1 MKFKIFISS
10 VQSEFAKARSAI
22 AEMVRKDRLLN
33 CFFETFVFEKGA
45 ARDRKAK
52 NVYLDAIADCDIYL
66 VLCGDK
72 YGNFDDKGVSP
83 TEHEFDKATELKK
96 LRLAFVKESS
106 AKREKRE
113 SEFIGKI
120 GEELTWRSFTSLASL
135 KDAVYDALFCWLQ
148 ERDIVASKPYD
159 KSASLEVTMDD
170 LDPAKFEAYVKMVRE
185 KKKVTF
191 AAGMTSEDVL
201 ERLGAIDPKTRRISN
216 AAVWLFAKEPQRWR
230 PSWEIRCLQFWGTEV
245 TKPLPAL
252 HTYNGTVFE
261 QIDQALDFVMSRVDF
276 YVGAPKK
283 AAAPTKPE
291 FPDDAIREAIVN
303 AVCHRDYTD
312 SGCVQV
318 MLFKDRLEI
327 INPGTLPRGW
337 TAKDLVRSHDSRPHN
352 ELLALAM
359 SWTSYVEKSGSGTT
373 DIIAKCRSWGL
384 GAPEYYPETSDF
396 KTVIWR
402 RGFGPDAVSTT
413 ADSNVKGL
421 KKGLQLRPQSWP

>member
-22 AEMVRKDRLLN
+22 
-33 CFFETFVFEKGA
+33 
-45 ARDRKAK
+45 
-52 NVYLDAIADCDIYL
+52 
-66 VLCGDK
+66 
-72 YGNFDDKGVSP
+72 
-83 TEHEFDKATELKK
+83 
-96 LRLAFVKESS
+96 
-106 AKREKRE
+106 
-113 SEFIGKI
+113 
-120 GEELTWRSFTSLASL
+120 
-135 KDAVYDALFCWLQ
+135 
-148 ERDIVASKPYD
+148 
-159 KSASLEVTMDD
+159 
-170 LDPAKFEAYVKMVRE
+170 VKMVRE

-303 AVCHRDYTD
+303 
-312 SGCVQV
+312 
-318 MLFKDRLEI
+318 
-327 INPGTLPRGW
+327 
-337 TAKDLVRSHDSRPHN
+337 N

-421 KKGLQLRPQSWP
+421 KKGLQLRPQSWPQSWPQSTDNKIISLLYFGDKSRREISDKIGISFRARSLKLALARLLDDQLIEFTVPDVLSSRNQKYRLTKKARRLLLSL

>member
-10 VQSEFAKARSAI
+10 VQGEFARARLTI
-22 AEMVRKDRLLN
+22 AEMVRRDRLLN

-52 NVYLDAIADCDIYL
+52 NVYLDAVADCDIYL
-66 VLCGDK
+66 LLCGDK
-72 YGNFDDKGVSP
+72 YGNVDAKGVSP

-96 LRLAFVKESS
+96 LRLAFVKKSS

-113 SEFIGKI
+113 VEFVTKI
-120 GEELTWRSFTSLASL
+120 GEELTWRSFSSLTSL

-191 AAGMTSEDVL
+191 AAGMTPEDVL

-261 QIDQALDFVMSRVDF
+261 QISR
-276 YVGAPKK
+276 
-283 AAAPTKPE
+283 T
-291 FPDDAIREAIVN
+291 
-303 AVCHRDYTD
+303 
-312 SGCVQV
+312 VQ
-318 MLFKDRLEI
+318 EI
-327 INPGTLPRGW
+327 
-337 TAKDLVRSHDSRPHN
+337 
-352 ELLALAM
+352 LL
-359 SWTSYVEKSGSGTT
+359 
-373 DIIAKCRSWGL
+373 R
-384 GAPEYYPETSDF
+384 SDF
-396 KTVIWR
+396 EIFLIFSV
-402 RGFGPDAVSTT
+402 
-413 ADSNVKGL
+413 
-421 KKGLQLRPQSWP
+421 LRD